1 MPQGLLKKIEFTLL
15 LADLAFELGNA
26 LAGGRKIPARLKIK
40 NSKSPARTT
49 RRPQRL
55 SSAMAKVRTP
65 LMQMP
70 SPKPQFARNR
80 RRAFPTQNP
89 LHRR

>member
-26 LAGGRKIPARLKIK
+26 LAGGRKIPAGLKIK
-40 NSKSPARTT
+40 NPKSPARPT

-55 SSAMAKVRTP
+55 SSAMAKVHAP

-70 SPKPQFARNR
+70 SREPQLA
-80 RRAFPTQNP
+80 
-89 LHRR
+89 